1 MHVIKVIGMSCAH
14 CVSAIE
20 AAVLKVDNRARV
32 EVDLQTGEV
41 RIDSAEVDAP
51 FRAAIEQAGYTVAD

>member
-20 AAVLKVDNRARV
+20 SAVLKVDARARV
-32 EVDLQTGEV
+32 EVDLQAGEV
-41 RIDSAEVDAP
+41 RIDSAEVHAP

>member
-32 EVDLQTGEV
+32 EVDLQAGKV
-41 RIDSAEVDAP
+41 RIDSAEVAAP
-51 FRAAIEQAGYTVAD
+51 FRSAIEQAGYTVGD